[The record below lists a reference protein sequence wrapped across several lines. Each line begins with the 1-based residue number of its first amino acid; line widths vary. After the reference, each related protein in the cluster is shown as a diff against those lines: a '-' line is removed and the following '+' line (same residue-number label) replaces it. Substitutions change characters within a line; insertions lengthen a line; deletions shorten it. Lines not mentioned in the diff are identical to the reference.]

1 MTPKERADELVKK
14 YMQTKCCIL
23 TKFDSIPEIIC
34 DQMTFQT
41 AKQCALIAVDEI
53 IKDLKESLKVAEDLH
68 LHARGLIIGSLVD
81 WQQVNQEIEKL

>member
-1 MTPKERADELVKK
+1 MTPKEKAKYIVYAMLENVKAV
-14 YMQTKCCIL
+14 
-23 TKFDSIPEIIC
+23 
-34 DQMTFQT
+34 DQYNLQLGSMNLYS

-81 WQQVNQEIEKL
+81 WQEVKQEIEKL